1 MAVTVHNISG
11 EITKELLTAGDNV
24 DLSSISLCNT
34 NDTLP
39 CTVNLFIE
47 QKTTASATG
56 GTFHILKNTLLPAGA
71 TLVHDFKF
79 DNSTFGLFVK
89 LTKSASETPTADIII
104 S

>member
-1 MAVTVHNISG
+1 MATTVHNISG
-11 EITKELLTAGDNV
+11 EITKELLAAGNNF

-34 NDTLP
+34 HATLS

-47 QKTTASATG
+47 QKTTASVVG
-56 GTFHILKNTLLPAGA
+56 GTFHIFKNTLLPAGA

-79 DNSTFGLFVK
+79 DNSIFGLFVK
-89 LTKSASETPTADIII
+89 LTKSASETPSADIII

>member
-1 MAVTVHNISG
+1 MAVYNISG
-11 EITKELLTAGDNV
+11 EITRELLTAGDNV

-34 NDTLP
+34 NARLP
-39 CTVNLFIE
+39 CTVKLFI
-47 QKTTASATG
+47 QQRTKASATG